1 MRNISVW
8 LLVLSILFII
18 GVIFMAVYLPSN
30 NVQLQGPSHPTMIP
44 FPTEMPT
51 EMPTFSPTPSPTN

>member
-44 FPTEMPT
+44 FPTDSPT
-51 EMPTFSPTPSPTN
+51 ESPTN

>member
-1 MRNISVW
+1 MRNTSVW

-18 GVIFMAVYLPSN
+18 GIIFMAVYLPSN

-44 FPTEMPT
+44 IPTESPN
-51 EMPTFSPTPSPTN
+51 PTPIN